1 MPLPP
6 LISANLPSA
15 TGPYAVGYVALSHSP
30 IAPFAH
36 QHPTHV
42 ETGSP
47 ALKVHEVAYSVFY
60 PASNEGGK
68 GWFGSG
74 SKSSSMGVSWVPEP
88 FWGVIKGY
96 EKFLS
101 GKTGQPPSRGMKWLA
116 GTLGYIA
123 GRLKIPVYP
132 FAPLLPPTAP
142 SSSSSAS
149 SSSLS
154 TRYPLV
160 IFSHGLAGT
169 RHTYSQFC
177 AGLASE
183 GYVVLS
189 LEHRDGSGPAV
200 CLPASEGAGGGAEI
214 DTRDTKEGG
223 ALNESRVMH
232 YIRQVDLK
240 WAEGDDKSLTH
251 FRTLQLDIRSREI
264 YEAYHSFKKLLTPS
278 TDISSSPKASASV
291 SDSGLDKKGV
301 ERRNE
306 WIKSLEGKVDA
317 EDLRLT
323 GHSFGGGTVLHI
335 LQTPSPDPLLPALPV
350 KQAIALD
357 PWLEPIPL
365 PSSSTK
371 AHPGMPPLLVIN
383 SVGFTEWSDHFR
395 RLVGMVKEA
404 EGWLMSVQGV
414 GHQSFSDFPLL
425 DPRSHAQ
432 AKLLLNKIHDLSTA
446 FLSHTLKSSA
456 DIKDQKADAGKF
468 EKEAGGGGKMKKGID
483 GQVVLHLAG
492 KE

>member
-1 MPLPP
+1 MPSLPP
-6 LISANLPSA
+6 LISANLPSG
-15 TGPYAVGYVALSHSP
+15 TGPYAVGYAPLSHPP
-30 IAPFAH
+30 IAPFSH
-36 QHPTHV
+36 QQPIHV
-42 ETGSP
+42 DSGLP

-68 GWFGSG
+68 GWFGG
-74 SKSSSMGVSWVPEP
+74 KPTMGVNWVPEP
-88 FWGVIKGY
+88 FWGVVRGY
-96 EKFLS
+96 EKFFE
-101 GKTGQPPSRGMKWLA
+101 GKTGQPGGRGMKWLV

-132 FAPLLPPTAP
+132 FASLLVPR
-142 SSSSSAS
+142 AS
-149 SSSLS
+149 SSDS
-154 TRYPLV
+154 TSSTSPSSAQYPLV

-183 GYVVLS
+183 GYVVLA

-200 CLPASEGAGGGAEI
+200 CLPSSEGTGGGAEL
-214 DTRDTKEGG
+214 DKRDTKEGG
-223 ALNESRVMH
+223 VMNESRVMH
-232 YIRQVDLK
+232 YIRQSDLK
-240 WAEGDDKSLTH
+240 WAEGEDKSLTQL
-251 FRTLQLDIRSREI
+251 RTLQLDIRSREI
-264 YEAYHSFKKLLTPS
+264 YEAYHSFKKLLTPNTS
-278 TDISSSPKASASV
+278 LPNAPL
-291 SDSGLDKKGV
+291 SDSALDKKGIAK
-301 ERRNE
+301 RDE
-306 WIKSLEGKVDA
+306 WIKTLQGRVDA

-335 LQTPSPDPLLPALPV
+335 LQTPSPDPLLPSLPI

-371 AHPGMPPLLVIN
+371 AHPAMPPLLVIN
-383 SVGFTEWSDHFR
+383 SIGFTEWSVHFK
-395 RLVGMVKEA
+395 RLLGMIKEA
-404 EGWLMSVQGV
+404 DGWLMSIQGV

-446 FLSHTLKSSA
+446 FLNHNLRSSP
-456 DIKDQKADAGKF
+456 DIKDQKVDEGKF
-468 EKEAGGGGKMKKGID
+468 LTEGGFGGMKIKKGAD
-483 GQVVLHLAG
+483 GEVVLHLTG

>member
-15 TGPYAVGYVALSHSP
+15 TGPYNVGYVPLSHPP
-30 IAPFAH
+30 IAPFSH
-36 QHPTHV
+36 PHPTHV
-42 ETGSP
+42 EHPGLP

-60 PASNEGGK
+60 PASNESGGK
-68 GWFGSG
+68 GWLGG
-74 SKSSSMGVSWVPEP
+74 AGKGPAGVNWVPEP
-88 FWGVIKGY
+88 FWGVVRGY
-96 EKFLS
+96 EKFFE
-101 GKTGQPPSRGMKWLA
+101 GKTGQPGGRGMKWLV

-132 FAPLLPPTAP
+132 FAPLLAP
-142 SSSSSAS
+142 RSSTPSSSAS
-149 SSSLS
+149 SSEK
-154 TRYPLV
+154 YPLV

-183 GYVVLS
+183 GYVVLA

-200 CLPASEGAGGGAEI
+200 CLPG
-214 DTRDTKEGG
+214 
-223 ALNESRVMH
+223 ESRVMH
-232 YIRQVDLK
+232 YIRRSDLK
-240 WAEGDDKSLTH
+240 WAEGEDKSLTH

-264 YEAYHSFKKLLTPS
+264 YEAYHSFKKLLAPGAS
-278 TDISSSPKASASV
+278 LPKASV
-291 SDSGLDKKGV
+291 SDSGLDKKGLAK
-301 ERRNE
+301 RDE
-306 WIKSLEGKVDA
+306 WIKTLEGKVDA

-335 LQTPSPDPLLPALPV
+335 LQTPSPDPLLPALPI

-371 AHPGMPPLLVIN
+371 AHPAMPPLLVIN
-383 SVGFTEWSDHFR
+383 SIGFTEWSVHFK
-395 RLVGMVKEA
+395 RLMGMIKESQ
-404 EGWLMSVQGV
+404 GWLMTIHGV

-432 AKLLLNKIHDLSTA
+432 AKLLLNKIHDLSTS
-446 FLSHTLKSSA
+446 FLSHNLESSP
-456 DIKDQKADAGKF
+456 DIKDKTADQGKY
-468 EKEAGGGGKMKKGID
+468 ETETGYGGMKIKKGAD
-483 GQVVLHLAG
+483 GEVVLHLKG